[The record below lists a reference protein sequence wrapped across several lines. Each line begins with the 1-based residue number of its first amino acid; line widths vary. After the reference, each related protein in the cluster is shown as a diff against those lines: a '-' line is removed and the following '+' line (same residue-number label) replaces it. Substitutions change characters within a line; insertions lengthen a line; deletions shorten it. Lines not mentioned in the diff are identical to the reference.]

1 MPTYQLPDLTYEPS
15 ALEPHISG
23 QIMELHHD
31 KHHAAYVKGANSTL
45 EALEAARNDGDF
57 GTINQLEK
65 DLAFH
70 LSGHALHSLF
80 WTNMAPDRGGKPEG
94 ELAAAID
101 ESFGSFDGFQGQLTA
116 ATTGVQGSGWGALSW
131 DDLGE
136 RLVVEQIFDHQGNH
150 AQSTTP
156 LLVIDIWEHAFYL
169 QYLND
174 KAAWVEAFWNIAD
187 WESTAARFADLRS

>member
-1 MPTYQLPDLTYEPS
+1 MPTYELPDLPYEPS

-31 KHHAAYVKGANSTL
+31 KHHAAYVKGANATL
-45 EALEAARNDGDF
+45 EKLDTARADGDF
-57 GTINQLEK
+57 GNINQLQK

-101 ESFGSFDGFQGQLTA
+101 ESFGSFEGLRGQLTA
-116 ATTGVQGSGWGALSW
+116 ATAGVQGSGWGALSW
-131 DDLGE
+131 DYLGE

-150 AQSTTP
+150 GQSTTP
-156 LLVIDIWEHAFYL
+156 LLLIDIWEHAFYL

-174 KAAWVEAFWNIAD
+174 KAAWIDAFWNIAD
-187 WESTAARFADLRS
+187 WVTTAERFADRKS